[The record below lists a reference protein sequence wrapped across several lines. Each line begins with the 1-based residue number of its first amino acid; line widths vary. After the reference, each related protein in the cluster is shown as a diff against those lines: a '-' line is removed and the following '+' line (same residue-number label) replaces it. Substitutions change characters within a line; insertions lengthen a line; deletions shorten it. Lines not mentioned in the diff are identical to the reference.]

1 MYLSFAAVFSVMVIV
16 DLVGNTMVI
25 LVVLLNES
33 MKTPVNYLLVN
44 LAVADILVG
53 VFFVIQSIITPALT
67 HPENKTGDFLCKFVT
82 GGILGWVGAVA
93 SVFSLVAIAIERYYA
108 VMFPHSQRG
117 KLTKTKITIFAIVS
131 WVLALLWAGVG
142 FFTTVYSKDKKSCD
156 LSWSKEIYANVYTVG
171 WTLVAGVMPLGI
183 MGFLYARV
191 VHRLWFTNQER
202 EVTQM
207 ALLRHRKR
215 VTKLV
220 IAVTMVYALCW
231 VPELTIYFLGFTGA
245 IQLQTIHF
253 NIASALVFFNST
265 INPVVYALQS
275 SIFRGHLRDLI
286 CACCRK
292 GWRSNQVN
300 PALEPPRITSAQRR
314 LSSVVSD
321 KREECEIV
329 SHEGA

>member
-300 PALEPPRITSAQRR
+300 PALEPPPITSAQRR

-321 KREECEIV
+321 KREESEIF

>member
-1 MYLSFAAVFSVMVIV
+1 MYFSFAAVFSVMVIV

-25 LVVLLNES
+25 LVVLQNES

-44 LAVADILVG
+44 LAAADMLVG
-53 VFFVIQSIITPALT
+53 VFFGIQFIIAPALT

-82 GGILGWVGAVA
+82 GGIPGWVGAVA

-108 VMFPHSQRG
+108 VMYPHRQRG
-117 KLTKTKITIFAIVS
+117 KLTKIKIGMFAIGS
-131 WVLALLWAGVG
+131 WVLALLWVGVG
-142 FFTTVYSKDKKSCD
+142 FFTTFYDSEKKSCD

-171 WTLVAGVMPLGI
+171 WTVVAGVMPLGI

-191 VHRLWFTNQER
+191 VYRLWFTNQER
-202 EVTQM
+202 DVTHM

-220 IAVTMVYALCW
+220 IAVTIVYALCW
-231 VPELTIYFLGFTGA
+231 VPELKIYFLGFTGA
-245 IQLQTIHF
+245 IQLQTIHI

-286 CACCRK
+286 WAYCEK
-292 GWRSNQVN
+292 GGRSNQVN
-300 PALEPPRITSAQRR
+300 PALEPYAITAAQRR
-314 LSSVVSD
+314 LPSVVSY
-321 KREECEIV
+321 KREESEIV
-329 SHEGA
+329 GA